1 MLLFRSSYRSSTSV
15 AFRSAFEKQTW
26 NVNGFRWRAAR
37 ATEKCR
43 PLSRPTSNGSGA
55 AGAAPVDFCRTR
67 TTSHGPTQHHLS
79 QHSLCQT
86 STTSAGPV
94 HSSLGRATGRAHR
107 IPPLQ
112 QPGLLF
118 LASGLPASAACR
130 QEGCEEGNAL
140 QRCRVRSAPAQ
151 GTASKNGRYEATK
164 IPAQRTGGRSWCRCS
179 RWRSPRMM
187 ITGETAGHPCASPLC
202 HSGILCSEYPRKAR
216 QLAHAGSTSAAVYSP
231 ADVLGGDT
239 RQPSPPGVAS

>member
-1 MLLFRSSYRSSTSV
+1 MGVRAICFNITTGVRHCSYRRNASTLQQQALQYTQMLLFRSSYRSSTPV
-15 AFRSAFEKQTW
+15 AFRSAFETQTW

-140 QRCRVRSAPAQ
+140 
-151 GTASKNGRYEATK
+151 
-164 IPAQRTGGRSWCRCS
+164 
-179 RWRSPRMM
+179 
-187 ITGETAGHPCASPLC
+187 
-202 HSGILCSEYPRKAR
+202 
-216 QLAHAGSTSAAVYSP
+216 
-231 ADVLGGDT
+231 
-239 RQPSPPGVAS
+239 